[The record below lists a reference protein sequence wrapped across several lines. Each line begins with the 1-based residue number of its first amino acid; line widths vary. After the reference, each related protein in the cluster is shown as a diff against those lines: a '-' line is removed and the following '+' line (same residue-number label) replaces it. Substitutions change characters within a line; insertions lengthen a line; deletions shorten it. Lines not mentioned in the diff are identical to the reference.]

1 MLTLGWMKFEGYQ
14 TCFWEIYSD
23 NQLTSSTD
31 AETKNHTFAISEILC
46 IHGETVNR
54 NVHGKHMSSYTHQI
68 HFMEK
73 HFTQAS
79 LRERESAY
87 KEHTGTYCAFIFQE
101 LSSLYN
107 AVISHSLFIQ
117 KCWLKVAAGVRL
129 NRLFIMTG
137 KFQLEH
143 RKR

>member
-1 MLTLGWMKFEGYQ
+1 
-14 TCFWEIYSD
+14 
-23 NQLTSSTD
+23 
-31 AETKNHTFAISEILC
+31 
-46 IHGETVNR
+46 
-54 NVHGKHMSSYTHQI
+54 MSSYTHQI

-137 KFQLEH
+137 KFHLEH

>member
-1 MLTLGWMKFEGYQ
+1 M
-14 TCFWEIYSD
+14 
-23 NQLTSSTD
+23 
-31 AETKNHTFAISEILC
+31 
-46 IHGETVNR
+46 V
-54 NVHGKHMSSYTHQI
+54 
-68 HFMEK
+68 K
-73 HFTQAS
+73 HFIQAS

-87 KEHTGTYCAFIFQE
+87 KEHTDTYCAFTFQG

-107 AVISHSLFIQ
+107 AVISHSPLFIQ

-129 NRLFIMTG
+129 NRLFIMTD